1 MQEISRGWTRWY
13 QFFWAFPCYP
23 C

>member
-13 QFFWAFPCYP
+13 QFF
-23 C
+23 